1 MMPHEPVPADISAS
15 IRYCDSEPVN
25 PLTSVSPVSPAIRA
39 LPHGIVMPPIKE
51 DGDIEDAGG
60 QDREGA

>member
-1 MMPHEPVPADISAS
+1 MCCTTQALMHSRYCEPVL
-15 IRYCDSEPVN
+15 